1 MSAIATHPRARGD
14 IKLLIAD
21 HDARVHGMGSMLT
34 LLHHL
39 RAGDVLVVNDA
50 FTIPASFECRLATE
64 EAPFEARLLEAP
76 DAEGTARAVLFG
88 PGSSRMRTEER
99 PPPPRI
105 SAGQKLWLGGHG
117 ELHAMVSRVLDHPRL
132 VQLVFGERGA
142 PLWTQIFSAGKPIQ
156 YAYMKEAL
164 ALYDVQTTYAGVPY
178 AAEMPSA
185 GYGLSFRVLNALR
198 NQQVG
203 LARVTHAAGIS
214 STGDPELDSLMPFRE
229 RSIVSHETA
238 ALVNDARRRG
248 HRIIAVG
255 TSVVRALESSVNDDG
270 QVSAGAFE
278 TSLRINGSSTLHVV
292 DIILTGMHAPGESH
306 YDLLEAFASRSTLD
320 RLASIAAQAGFLSHE
335 FGDVMWLER
344 ARSSLTQPLR

>member
-1 MSAIATHPRARGD
+1 M
-14 IKLLIAD
+14 
-21 HDARVHGMGSMLT
+21 
-34 LLHHL
+34 
-39 RAGDVLVVNDA
+39 
-50 FTIPASFECRLATE
+50 
-64 EAPFEARLLEAP
+64 
-76 DAEGTARAVLFG
+76 
-88 PGSSRMRTEER
+88 
-99 PPPPRI
+99 
-105 SAGQKLWLGGHG
+105 
-117 ELHAMVSRVLDHPRL
+117 
-132 VQLVFGERGA
+132 
-142 PLWTQIFSAGKPIQ
+142 
-156 YAYMKEAL
+156 
-164 ALYDVQTTYAGVPY
+164 
-178 AAEMPSA
+178 
-185 GYGLSFRVLNALR
+185 
-198 NQQVG
+198 
-203 LARVTHAAGIS
+203 
-214 STGDPELDSLMPFRE
+214 
-229 RSIVSHETA
+229 SHETA